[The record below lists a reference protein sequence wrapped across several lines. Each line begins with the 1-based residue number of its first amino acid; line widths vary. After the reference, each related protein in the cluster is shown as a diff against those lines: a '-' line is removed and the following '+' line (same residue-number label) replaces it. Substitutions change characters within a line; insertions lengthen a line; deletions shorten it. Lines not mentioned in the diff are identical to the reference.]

1 MALMVSTKTCQEVFA
16 YLQNLEQEDSE
27 EEVADQG
34 EEKILKRK
42 KKMKKFGHGRQS
54 RKLPNIRRGKF
65 VWCPPSKFVSLQ
77 SLFFPKRVT
86 RNKWSSTLPA
96 IMMDRAMTAAR
107 V

>member
-1 MALMVSTKTCQEVFA
+1 MVSTKTCQEVFT

-65 VWCPPSKFVSLQ
+65 VCFPPRNLSHFNHF
-77 SLFFPKRVT
+77 FFPRG
-86 RNKWSSTLPA
+86 
-96 IMMDRAMTAAR
+96 
-107 V
+107 